1 MKTLFITP
9 SLSRLWGGTTA
20 AVLNSFCALSEQD
33 VDMSIWSTRRD
44 DDEIADNVAQH
55 PKIRFFDSYTSWRYS
70 PELAVA
76 LQERIREFDI
86 VHIHGM
92 WLYPHFAA
100 AKAAKKLNVPYIIS
114 PHGMV
119 EADALARKALK
130 KRLYWELI
138 EKHSFQNASAIH
150 AITENEAAQV
160 ARLVS
165 SKHTFVIP
173 NGIETLSHNPKVAF
187 PKEPTI
193 LFIGR
198 LHPIK
203 GLDRLM
209 MAIADLDVRLL
220 VAGDGEA
227 EYKKHIYDLVGK
239 LNIGKKVEFLG
250 FVDKEQKKVLYE
262 KASFVCVPSH
272 SEVLSLVAL
281 EAISHGLP
289 VLISKACH
297 FDDIKRHGAGIVI
310 EDNEPTTIK
319 EGIRLILALDSSK
332 LSEKSYSL
340 SKDFSLEIVSS
351 RLLLEYEKILQA
363 SK

>member
-1 MKTLFITP
+1 
-9 SLSRLWGGTTA
+9 
-20 AVLNSFCALSEQD
+20 
-33 VDMSIWSTRRD
+33 MSIWSTRRD
-44 DDEIADNVAQH
+44 DDEIADDVVQH

-70 PELAVA
+70 PGLAVA

-138 EKHSFQNASAIH
+138 EKYSFQNASVIH

-165 SKHTFVIP
+165 PKHTFVIP

-250 FVDKEQKKVLYE
+250 FVDKEQKKALYE

-297 FDDIKRHGAGIVI
+297 FDEIKRHGAGIVI
-310 EDNEPTTIK
+310 EDNEPSTIAM
-319 EGIRLILALDSSK
+319 GIKWMLSSDLLVISQNAFELSQEYSLNSIARRLIAK
-332 LSEKSYSL
+332 YNE
-340 SKDFSLEIVSS
+340 
-351 RLLLEYEKILQA
+351 LLGD
-363 SK
+363 